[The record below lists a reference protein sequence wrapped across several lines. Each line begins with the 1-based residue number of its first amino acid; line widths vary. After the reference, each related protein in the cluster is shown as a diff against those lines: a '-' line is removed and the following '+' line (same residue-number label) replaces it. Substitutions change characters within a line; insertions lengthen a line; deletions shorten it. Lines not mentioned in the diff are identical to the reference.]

1 MFGNLFEKMEEQRTN
16 MLKELES
23 MRFEHSDPEGK
34 ITVVVSGNR
43 RIVDIRIGEGME
55 DHEQLEDLLIVLIN
69 EAMSLAA
76 EAESE
81 LAKESVKG
89 MMPPG
94 FDGLSNLF
102 NR

>member
-1 MFGNLFEKMEEQRTN
+1 MFGNLFEKMEQQRAE
-16 MLKELES
+16 MLQQLEN

-43 RIVDIRIGEGME
+43 RLVDVRIEEGMQ
-55 DHEQLEDLLIVLIN
+55 DREQLEDLLIVLIN

-102 NR
+102 KS